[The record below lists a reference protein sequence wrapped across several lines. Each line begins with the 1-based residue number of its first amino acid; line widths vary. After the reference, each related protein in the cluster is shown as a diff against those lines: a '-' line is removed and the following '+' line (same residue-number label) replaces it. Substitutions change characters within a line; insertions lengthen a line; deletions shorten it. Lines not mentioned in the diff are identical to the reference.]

1 VVGQNSKNNK
11 FMKSLYWRIS
21 FVFTLLL
28 MVVGFAYIIITT
40 VASKNYFLET
50 TQKLNA
56 SIADYLIKE
65 APPFKNGEVNDEALG
80 VIMHSMMA
88 VNPSIE
94 VFLLDPEGEI
104 LSFVVL
110 DSKVKLKRVD
120 INPVKEF
127 IKTKGSQFILGD
139 DPRSNGYQ
147 TIFSATE
154 VIENEKLLGYVYI
167 TLASEKFEEVAAG
180 LLGSYWLKLTL
191 DSFLITMV
199 AALLISLLLT
209 ALLTKNLRKIVKTV
223 NKFKDGDLEA
233 RIPALKTNSELSVLA
248 STFNQMADNI
258 LHHMDELKKVDS
270 LRRELIANVSHD
282 LRNPLAVINGYVETM
297 MIKGDQITI
306 TERENYLKIIN
317 DSSEKLTKLVAD
329 LFELS
334 KLESGQMHL
343 KMEPF
348 RIQELLFDACMKF
361 ELFAKAKN
369 IDLVADISQSLPVV
383 EADLYLLDRVIQ
395 NLIDNAVKYTPENGK
410 ITLKAFYC
418 LTTFKVCVSIKNTG
432 HGIPEKDLD
441 SLFERYYMVDKDKKG
456 IEGSGL
462 GLAIVKKILE
472 VHNSQIQ
479 VFSDSSTFTE
489 FVFVLEPMANN

>member
-1 VVGQNSKNNK
+1 
-11 FMKSLYWRIS
+11 MKSLYWRIS

-40 VASKNYFLET
+40 IASKNYFLET

-223 NKFKDGDLEA
+223 SKFKDGDLEA

>member
-1 VVGQNSKNNK
+1 
-11 FMKSLYWRIS
+11 MKSLYWRIS

-40 VASKNYFLET
+40 IASKNYFLET

-334 KLESGQMHL
+334 KLESGQMQL

-361 ELFAKAKN
+361 ELFAKVKN

>member
-1 VVGQNSKNNK
+1 
-11 FMKSLYWRIS
+11 MKSLFWRIS
-21 FVFTLLL
+21 LVFTLVM
-28 MVVGFAYIIITT
+28 MVVGFAYIMITT

-56 SIADYLIKE
+56 SVAEYLVKE
-65 APPFKNGEVNDEALG
+65 APPFKNGKVNEEALG

-120 INPVKEF
+120 VKPVKEF
-127 IKTKGSQFILGD
+127 IASGGSSFILGD
-139 DPRSNGYQ
+139 DPRANGYQ

-154 VIENEKLLGYVYI
+154 VIEDGRLLGYVYI
-167 TLASEKFEEVAAG
+167 TLASEKFDEVAAG

-191 DSFLITMV
+191 NSFLITMV
-199 AALLISLLLT
+199 ISLIISLLLT
-209 ALLTKNLRKIVKTV
+209 ALLTKNLREIVKTV
-223 NKFKDGDLEA
+223 GKFKDGDLQV
-233 RIPALKTNSELSVLA
+233 RIPEMKTNSELSLLA

-258 LHHMDELKKVDS
+258 LHNMEELKKVDS

-297 MIKGDQITI
+297 MIKGDQITES
-306 TERENYLKIIN
+306 EREQYLKIIS
-317 DSSEKLTKLVAD
+317 DSSERLTKLVAD

-334 KLESGQMHL
+334 KLESGQMQL
-343 KMEPF
+343 KLEPF
-348 RIQELLFDACMKF
+348 RIQELLFDACLKF
-361 ELFAKAKN
+361 ELLAKAKK
-369 IDLVADISQSLPVV
+369 IDLVADISPSLPVV

-395 NLIDNAVKYTPENGK
+395 NLIDNAVKYAPENGQ
-410 ITLKAFYC
+410 IILKAFYC
-418 LTTFKVCVSIKNTG
+418 PTTYKVCVSIKNTG
-432 HGIPEKDLD
+432 SGIPQKDLA
-441 SLFERYYMVDKDKKG
+441 SLFERYYMVDRDKKG
-456 IEGSGL
+456 IEGAGL

-472 VHNSQIQ
+472 VHDSNIQ

-489 FVFVLEPMANN
+489 FVFELDPMRSN

>member
-1 VVGQNSKNNK
+1 
-11 FMKSLYWRIS
+11 MKSFYWRIALAI
-21 FVFTLLL
+21 TLV
-28 MVVGFAYIIITT
+28 MTVVGFAYIMITT
-40 VASKNYFLET
+40 IASKNYFLET

-56 SIADYLIKE
+56 SVAEYLVKE
-65 APPFKNGEVNDEALG
+65 APPFKNGEVNEEALG

-120 INPVKEF
+120 IAPIKDF
-127 IKTKGSQFILGD
+127 ISTNGSEFILGD

-154 VIENEKLLGYVYI
+154 VIEDGKLLGYVYI
-167 TLASEKFEEVAAG
+167 TLASEKFEDVAAG

-191 DSFLITMV
+191 NSFLVTMV
-199 AALLISLLLT
+199 VALLIALLLT
-209 ALLTKNLRKIVKTV
+209 ALLTKNLREIVKTV
-223 NKFKDGDLEA
+223 NKFKDGDLKA
-233 RIPALKTNSELSVLA
+233 RMPELKSNSELSVLA

-258 LHHMDELKKVDS
+258 LHNMEELKNVDS

-297 MIKGDQITI
+297 MIKGDQITVA
-306 TERENYLKIIN
+306 ERDLYLKIIN
-317 DSSEKLTKLVAD
+317 DSSDKLTKLVAD

-334 KLESGQMHL
+334 KLESGQVQL

-348 RIQELLFDACMKF
+348 KIQELLFDACMKY

-369 IDLVADISQSLPVV
+369 INLIADISSSLPVV
-383 EADLYLLDRVIQ
+383 EADLYLMDRVIQ
-395 NLIDNAVKYTPENGK
+395 NLIDNAVKYSPENGN

-418 LTTFKVCVSIKNTG
+418 QTTFKVCVSVKNTG
-432 HGIPEKDLD
+432 SGIPQKDLD
-441 SLFERYYMVDKDKKG
+441 SLFKRYYMVDKEKKG

-462 GLAIVKKILE
+462 GLAIVQKIME
-472 VHNSQIQ
+472 IHDSNIKVI
-479 VFSDSSTFTE
+479 SDSSSFTE
-489 FVFVLEPMANN
+489 FVFELDPMENMN

>member
-1 VVGQNSKNNK
+1 
-11 FMKSLYWRIS
+11 MKSLYWRIS

-40 VASKNYFLET
+40 IASKNYFLET

-223 NKFKDGDLEA
+223 SKFKDGDLEA

-361 ELFAKAKN
+361 ELFAKVKN

>member
-1 VVGQNSKNNK
+1 
-11 FMKSLYWRIS
+11 MKSLYWRIS

-40 VASKNYFLET
+40 IASKNYFLET

-127 IKTKGSQFILGD
+127 IKTKGSQFTLGD

-361 ELFAKAKN
+361 ELFAKVKN

>member
-1 VVGQNSKNNK
+1 
-11 FMKSLYWRIS
+11 MKSFYWRIS
-21 FVFTLLL
+21 VVITLVM

-40 VASKNYFLET
+40 IASKNYFLET

-65 APPFKNGEVNDEALG
+65 APPFKNGAVNEEALG

-94 VFLLDPEGEI
+94 VYLLDPEGEI

-120 INPVKEF
+120 IQPVREF
-127 IKTKGSQFILGD
+127 IQTKGSEFILGD

-154 VIENEKLLGYVYI
+154 VTENGKLLGYVYI
-167 TLASEKFEEVAAG
+167 TLASEKFEEAAAG

-191 DSFLITMV
+191 RSFIVTMV
-199 AALLISLLLT
+199 VALLIALLLT
-209 ALLTKNLRKIVKTV
+209 VLLTKNLREIVATV
-223 NKFKDGDLEA
+223 RKFKDGDLEA
-233 RIPALKTNSELSVLA
+233 RIPEKMNNSELSVLA

-297 MIKGDQITI
+297 MIKGDQITE
-306 TERENYLKIIN
+306 TERDQYLKIIS
-317 DSSEKLTKLVAD
+317 DSSDRLTKLVAD

-334 KLESGQMHL
+334 KLESGQMQL
-343 KMEPF
+343 KLEPF
-348 RIQELLFDACMKF
+348 RIQELLFDACLKF
-361 ELFAKAKN
+361 ELLAKAKK
-369 IDLVADISQSLPVV
+369 IDLVADISPSLPVV

-395 NLIDNAVKYTPENGK
+395 NLIDNAVKYAPENGK
-410 ITLKAFYC
+410 IILKAFYC
-418 LTTFKVCVSIKNTG
+418 QTTYKVCVSIKNTG
-432 HGIPEKDLD
+432 SGIPQKDLD
-441 SLFERYYMVDKDKKG
+441 SLFERYYMVDRDKKG

-472 VHNSQIQ
+472 VHDSTIQ

-489 FVFVLEPMANN
+489 FVFELDPMRSN

>member
-1 VVGQNSKNNK
+1 
-11 FMKSLYWRIS
+11 MKSLYWRIS

-40 VASKNYFLET
+40 IASKNYFLET

-154 VIENEKLLGYVYI
+154 VIKNEKLLGYVYI

-223 NKFKDGDLEA
+223 SKFKDGDLEA

-361 ELFAKAKN
+361 ELFAKVKN

>member
-1 VVGQNSKNNK
+1 
-11 FMKSLYWRIS
+11 MKSFYWRIALAI
-21 FVFTLLL
+21 TLV
-28 MVVGFAYIIITT
+28 MTVVGFAYIMITT
-40 VASKNYFLET
+40 IASKNYFLET

-56 SIADYLIKE
+56 SVAEYLVKE
-65 APPFKNGEVNDEALG
+65 APPFKNGEVNEEALG

-94 VFLLDPEGEI
+94 VFLLDPEAQI

-120 INPVKEF
+120 IAPIKDF
-127 IKTKGSQFILGD
+127 ISTNGSEFILGD

-154 VIENEKLLGYVYI
+154 VIEDGKLLGYVYI
-167 TLASEKFEEVAAG
+167 TLASEKFEDVAAG

-191 DSFLITMV
+191 NSFLVTMV
-199 AALLISLLLT
+199 VALLIALLLT
-209 ALLTKNLRKIVKTV
+209 ALLTKNLREIVKTV
-223 NKFKDGDLEA
+223 NKFKDGDLKA
-233 RIPALKTNSELSVLA
+233 RMPELKSNSELSVLA

-258 LHHMDELKKVDS
+258 LHNMEELKNVDS

-297 MIKGDQITI
+297 MIKGDQITVA
-306 TERENYLKIIN
+306 ERDLYLKIIN
-317 DSSEKLTKLVAD
+317 DSSDKLTKLVAD

-334 KLESGQMHL
+334 KLESGQVQL

-348 RIQELLFDACMKF
+348 KIQELLFDACMKY

-369 IDLVADISQSLPVV
+369 INLIADISSSLPVV
-383 EADLYLLDRVIQ
+383 EADLYLMDRVIQ
-395 NLIDNAVKYTPENGK
+395 NLIDNAVKYSPENGN

-418 LTTFKVCVSIKNTG
+418 QTTFKVCVSVKNTG
-432 HGIPEKDLD
+432 SGIPQKDLD
-441 SLFERYYMVDKDKKG
+441 SLFKRYYMVDKEKKG

-462 GLAIVKKILE
+462 GLAIVQKIME
-472 VHNSQIQ
+472 IHDSNIKVI
-479 VFSDSSTFTE
+479 SDSSSFTE
-489 FVFVLEPMANN
+489 FVFELDPMENMN

>member
-1 VVGQNSKNNK
+1 
-11 FMKSLYWRIS
+11 MKSFYWRIALAI
-21 FVFTLLL
+21 TLV
-28 MVVGFAYIIITT
+28 MTVVGFAYIMITT
-40 VASKNYFLET
+40 IASKNYFLET

-56 SIADYLIKE
+56 SVAEYLVKE
-65 APPFKNGEVNDEALG
+65 APPFKNGEVNEEALG

-120 INPVKEF
+120 IAPIKDF
-127 IKTKGSQFILGD
+127 ISTNGSEFILGD

-154 VIENEKLLGYVYI
+154 VIEDGKLLGYVYI
-167 TLASEKFEEVAAG
+167 TLASEKFEDVAAG

-191 DSFLITMV
+191 NSFLVTMV
-199 AALLISLLLT
+199 VALLIALLLT
-209 ALLTKNLRKIVKTV
+209 ALLTKNLREIVKTV
-223 NKFKDGDLEA
+223 NKFKDGDLKA
-233 RIPALKTNSELSVLA
+233 RMPELKSNSELSVLA

-258 LHHMDELKKVDS
+258 LHNMEELKNVDS

-297 MIKGDQITI
+297 MIKGDQITVA
-306 TERENYLKIIN
+306 ERDLYLKIIN
-317 DSSEKLTKLVAD
+317 DSSDKLTKLVAD

-334 KLESGQMHL
+334 KLESGQVQL

-348 RIQELLFDACMKF
+348 KIQELLFDACMKY

-369 IDLVADISQSLPVV
+369 INLIADISSSLPVV
-383 EADLYLLDRVIQ
+383 EADLYLMDRVIQ
-395 NLIDNAVKYTPENGK
+395 NLIDNAVKYSPENGN

-418 LTTFKVCVSIKNTG
+418 QTTFKVCVSVKNTG
-432 HGIPEKDLD
+432 SGIPQKDLD
-441 SLFERYYMVDKDKKG
+441 SLFKRYYMVDKEKKG

-462 GLAIVKKILE
+462 GLAIVQKIME
-472 VHNSQIQ
+472 IHDSTIKVI
-479 VFSDSSTFTE
+479 SDSSSFTE
-489 FVFVLEPMANN
+489 FVFELDPMENMN

>member
-1 VVGQNSKNNK
+1 
-11 FMKSLYWRIS
+11 MKSLYWRIS

-40 VASKNYFLET
+40 IASKNYFLET

-223 NKFKDGDLEA
+223 SKFKDGDLEA

-334 KLESGQMHL
+334 KLESGQMQL

-361 ELFAKAKN
+361 ELFAKVKN